1 MSQDQKIWE
10 LFINRLDLFTFEMCL
25 QKYVDIVNPL
35 ARSLWSLESLQANA
49 ADVYIFWIAIIATLK
64 DLFSQNKKQTFIGK
78 VLARKVTAIINTR
91 YKAFIDNSPTDI
103 YFTAFFLDPRMRTH
117 FVSSWN

>member
-1 MSQDQKIWE
+1 MSQDQKIRE

-49 ADVYIFWIAIIATLK
+49 ADVYIFWIAIIVTLK
-64 DLFSQNKKQTFIGK
+64 DLFSQNKKETFIGK
-78 VLARKVTAIINTR
+78 VLARKVMAIINTR

-103 YFTAFFLDPRMRTH
+103 YFTAFFLDPCMRTH
-117 FVSSWN
+117 FISSWN

>member
-1 MSQDQKIWE
+1 
-10 LFINRLDLFTFEMCL
+10 MCL

-35 ARSLWSLESLQANA
+35 ARSLWSLESPQANA

-64 DLFSQNKKQTFIGK
+64 DLFSQNKKETFIGK
-78 VLARKVTAIINTR
+78 PLARKVTAIINTR

-103 YFTAFFLDPRMRTH
+103 YFTAFFLDPHMRILFH
-117 FVSSWN
+117 LVFEVN